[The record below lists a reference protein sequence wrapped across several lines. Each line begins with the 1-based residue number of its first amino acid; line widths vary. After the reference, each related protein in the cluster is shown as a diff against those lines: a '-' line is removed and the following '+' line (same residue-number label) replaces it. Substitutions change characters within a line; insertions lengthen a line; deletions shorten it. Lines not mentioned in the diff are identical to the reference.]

1 MYVLS
6 GPLLRKEALVNLDTC
21 TPGQRQIITTL
32 DKPLMVSAGAGSGKT
47 FTLTQRIAYALSE
60 GGPDASLLQGI
71 DQVMAITFTKKAAA
85 ELKSRIKRQLA
96 GMGLVEEAL
105 KVDDAWISTI
115 HGMCSRVLREH
126 ALELGIDPAFSV
138 ISETESKC
146 YYDEAFDIVIKRI
159 QDGNDAA
166 LKSFVGSL
174 DVYSQGAASSSI
186 EAWVHKITSRALAL
200 PGGFDAVVVPE
211 VEGDPSALMRQMVEL
226 GETFVS
232 CLEGLPKQGKTD
244 AKNHEAATAALEMAN
259 EYLLE
264 YGGCTSF
271 SDPDFEAARFVEAF
285 FSFPKT
291 SPKYRVKESDPTFFA
306 EYRDAYAFA
315 AGQVE
320 AAFSACDVQA
330 LLRVARAV
338 DEEYQRLK
346 GAANIDNVDLLRMA
360 YHALTDYP
368 EIADAYRRQ
377 FKIIMIDEFQDTD
390 ELQVALVRAL
400 AQPGLSNVCTVG
412 DAQQSIYRFRGA
424 DVNVFFGYRKRLEAE
439 CPEAQFVS
447 LPDNFRS
454 HADVLSFVDK
464 VFSQPQVFG
473 DQFLS
478 LAPKGAVN
486 NQEDPLFDS
495 RPRLS
500 MALFDCKV
508 GGPGLGAGRL
518 ECARRIA
525 DHFASLRDDASHPAS
540 PSDMVLLLGNMSNVG
555 VYAQA
560 LRDAGFECLVAGGST
575 FSNSQ
580 EVTLVASVVR
590 LFSSCTDNEALYTV
604 LTSPLFALGDDA
616 LLHLATGTSRQ
627 GRRFRRALADGFA
640 AWKDEKGL
648 TGLAPEQEDQIDF
661 AHICLDAAFDSVRRF
676 GMAAGVRT
684 LLRSSGWLI
693 RLEGEQAQGQAIVG
707 NLGKALRMLEDVE
720 KLGLGLAR
728 TADRF
733 ENDLATLKLA
743 PGTLSAS
750 SSNFVRIMTVHA
762 SKGLEFPHVALADLR
777 LSGKAE
783 SLVAENIA
791 ASTYVGLDSPM
802 LRSVRKTIQ
811 GLHEFIEQ
819 SDEPGADIMQAS
831 TYQDLMLSLKGYVAT
846 QELSEA
852 RRLLYVALTR
862 ASKSLFIGM
871 AHSGNKNFSYEGK
884 GILDDLHEALQWEAS
899 ANAPMQKLDYGGS
912 APMDFELTVLDT
924 PAERVEHVVEEGK
937 PFTIPASPLP
947 PVPYCQPYH
956 ASREEVFSYSSI
968 GDASHWDSD
977 PDEAAELPMFEV
989 DQAFFEENATALGT
1003 AFHRLAQR
1011 AIAQF
1016 DGVELK
1022 RPAAEVIAAQVRA
1035 QGLTPLQ
1042 EVRLSAALDRWF
1054 ASDIARSLVAKGVP
1068 RAEVPFMVCLGV
1080 ASNAV
1085 YLEGEIDAVSFDEDG
1100 SAFLVDYKTGGS
1112 PDESAARVFGK
1123 HLLQAQCYA
1132 LALMDQGSP
1141 RVTATFVRVEQESV
1155 ADASQP
1161 QTVEYTFTEQDR
1173 EVLEQAVLSAYAQSL
1188 SA

>member
-60 GGPDASLLQGI
+60 GGPDASPLQSI

-126 ALELGIDPAFSV
+126 ALELGVDPAFSV

-259 EYLLE
+259 KYLLE

-320 AAFSACDVQA
+320 AAFSACDAQA

-360 YHALTDYP
+360 YHALTDCP

-424 DVNVFFGYRKRLEAE
+424 DVNVFFGYRKSLEAE

-525 DHFASLRDDASHPAS
+525 EHFASLRDDASHPAS

-590 LFSSCTDNEALYTV
+590 LFSSCTDNEALYAV

-627 GRRFRRALADGFA
+627 GRRFRRTLADGFA

-831 TYQDLMLSLKGYVAT
+831 TYQDLMLSLKGYVVT

-899 ANAPMQKLDYGGS
+899 ASAPVQKLDYGGS

-924 PAERVEHVVEEGK
+924 PAERVERVVEEGK

-947 PVPYCQPYH
+947 PAPYCQPYH
-956 ASREEVFSYSSI
+956 ASREEAFSYSSI

-1035 QGLTPLQ
+1035 QGLTPSQ

-1054 ASDIARSLVAKGVP
+1054 ASDIARVLVDKGAP

-1085 YLEGEIDAVSFDEDG
+1085 YLEGEIDAVSFDGDG

-1132 LALMDQGSP
+1132 LALMAQGSP

>member
-60 GGPDASLLQGI
+60 GGPNALPLQSI

-85 ELKSRIKRQLA
+85 ELKSRIKRQLT

-424 DVNVFFGYRKRLEAE
+424 DVNVFFGYRKSLEVE

-525 DHFASLRDDASHPAS
+525 EHFASLRDDASHPAS

-862 ASKSLFIGM
+862 AGKSLFIGM

-924 PAERVEHVVEEGK
+924 PAERVERVVEEGK
-937 PFTIPASPLP
+937 PFAIPASPLP

-1035 QGLTPLQ
+1035 QGLTPSQ

-1132 LALMDQGSP
+1132 LALMAQGSP

>member
-60 GGPDASLLQGI
+60 GGPDALPLQSI

-96 GMGLVEEAL
+96 GMGLVEEVL

-159 QDGNDAA
+159 QGGNDAA

-244 AKNHEAATAALEMAN
+244 AKNHEAAAAALEMAN

-360 YHALTDYP
+360 YHALADYP

-424 DVNVFFGYRKRLEAE
+424 DVNVFFGYRKSLEAE
-439 CPEAQFVS
+439 CPEARFVS

-473 DQFLS
+473 DRFLS

-486 NQEDPLFDS
+486 NQEDPLFEM
-495 RPRLS
+495 RPRVS

-518 ECARRIA
+518 ACARRIA
-525 DHFASLRDDASHPAS
+525 EHFAGLRDDPSNQAS

-580 EVTLVASVVR
+580 EVKLVASVVR
-590 LFSSCTDNEALYTV
+590 LFSSCTDNEALYAV

-627 GRRFRRALADGFA
+627 GRRFRRTLADGFA

-676 GMAAGVRT
+676 GVAAGVRA

-733 ENDLATLKLA
+733 ESDLATLKLA

-819 SDEPGADIMQAS
+819 NDEPGTDIMQAS
-831 TYQDLMLSLKGYVAT
+831 TYQDLMLSLKGYVAS

-862 ASKSLFIGM
+862 ASKSLFIGV

-899 ANAPMQKLDYGGS
+899 ASAPVQKLDYGGS

-924 PAERVEHVVEEGK
+924 PAERVERVVEEGK

-947 PVPYCQPYH
+947 PAPYCQPYH

-1035 QGLTPLQ
+1035 QGLTPSQ

-1054 ASDIARSLVAKGVP
+1054 ASDIARVLVANGVP

-1085 YLEGEIDAVSFDEDG
+1085 YLEGEIDAVSFDGDG

-1132 LALMDQGSP
+1132 LALMAQGSP
-1141 RVTATFVRVEQESV
+1141 RVTAIFVRVEQESV

>member
-60 GGPDASLLQGI
+60 GGPNALPLQSI

-85 ELKSRIKRQLA
+85 ELKSRIKRQLT

-424 DVNVFFGYRKRLEAE
+424 DVNVFFGYRKSLEVE

-525 DHFASLRDDASHPAS
+525 EHFASLRDDASHPAS

-648 TGLAPEQEDQIDF
+648 TDLAPEQEDQIDF

-733 ENDLATLKLA
+733 KNDLATLKLA

-924 PAERVEHVVEEGK
+924 PAERVERVVEEGK
-937 PFTIPASPLP
+937 PFTIPASSLP
-947 PVPYCQPYH
+947 PAPYCQPYH

-1035 QGLTPLQ
+1035 RGLTPSQ

-1132 LALMDQGSP
+1132 LALMAQGSP

>member
-126 ALELGIDPAFSV
+126 ALELGVDPAFSV

-146 YYDEAFDIVIKRI
+146 YYDEAFDVVIKRI

-186 EAWVHKITSRALAL
+186 EAWVRKITSRALAL

-424 DVNVFFGYRKRLEAE
+424 DVNVFFGYRKSLEAE

-525 DHFASLRDDASHPAS
+525 EHFASLRDDASHPAS

-590 LFSSCTDNEALYTV
+590 LFSSCTDNEALYAV

-924 PAERVEHVVEEGK
+924 PAERVERVVEEGK

-947 PVPYCQPYH
+947 PAPYCQPYH

-1022 RPAAEVIAAQVRA
+1022 RPAAEVIAVQVRA
-1035 QGLTPLQ
+1035 QGLTPSQ
-1042 EVRLSAALDRWF
+1042 EVRLGAALDRWF

-1132 LALMDQGSP
+1132 LALMAQGSP

>member
-60 GGPDASLLQGI
+60 GGPDASPLQSI

-146 YYDEAFDIVIKRI
+146 YYDEAFDIIIKRI
-159 QDGNDAA
+159 QGGNDAA

-226 GETFVS
+226 GEMFVS

-244 AKNHEAATAALEMAN
+244 AKNHEAAAAALEMAN

-360 YHALTDYP
+360 YHALADYP

-424 DVNVFFGYRKRLEAE
+424 DVNVFFGYRESLEAE

-473 DQFLS
+473 NRFLS

-486 NQEDPLFDS
+486 NQEDPLFEM
-495 RPRLS
+495 RPRVS

-518 ECARRIA
+518 ACARRIA
-525 DHFASLRDDASHPAS
+525 EHFAGLRDDPSNPAS

-560 LRDAGFECLVAGGST
+560 LRDAGFDCLVAGGST

-580 EVTLVASVVR
+580 EVKLVASVVR
-590 LFSSCTDNEALYTV
+590 LFSSCTDNEALYAV

-627 GRRFRRALADGFA
+627 GRRFRRTLADGFA

-648 TGLAPEQEDQIDF
+648 TSLAPEQEDQIDF

-676 GMAAGVRT
+676 GVAAGVRT

-733 ENDLATLKLA
+733 ESDLATLKLA

-791 ASTYVGLDSPM
+791 ASTYVGIDSPM

-862 ASKSLFIGM
+862 ASRSLFIGV

-924 PAERVEHVVEEGK
+924 PAERVERVVEEGK

-947 PVPYCQPYH
+947 SAPYCQPYH

-968 GDASHWDSD
+968 GDASHWNPD
-977 PDEAAELPMFEV
+977 PDEAAKSPMFEV

-1016 DGVELK
+1016 DGFELK
-1022 RPAAEVIAAQVRA
+1022 RPTAEVVAAQVRA
-1035 QGLTPLQ
+1035 QGLTSSP
-1042 EVRLSAALDRWF
+1042 
-1054 ASDIARSLVAKGVP
+1054 
-1068 RAEVPFMVCLGV
+1068 GV
-1080 ASNAV
+1080 A
-1085 YLEGEIDAVSFDEDG
+1085 
-1100 SAFLVDYKTGGS
+1100 TGCC
-1112 PDESAARVFGK
+1112 AR
-1123 HLLQAQCYA
+1123 
-1132 LALMDQGSP
+1132 
-1141 RVTATFVRVEQESV
+1141 
-1155 ADASQP
+1155 
-1161 QTVEYTFTEQDR
+1161 
-1173 EVLEQAVLSAYAQSL
+1173 
-1188 SA
+1188 

>member
-126 ALELGIDPAFSV
+126 ALELGVDPAFSV

-146 YYDEAFDIVIKRI
+146 YYDEAFDVVIKRI

-186 EAWVHKITSRALAL
+186 EAWVRKITSRALAL

-424 DVNVFFGYRKRLEAE
+424 DVNVFFGYRKSLEAE

-525 DHFASLRDDASHPAS
+525 EHFASLRDDASHPAS

-590 LFSSCTDNEALYTV
+590 LFSSCTDNEALYAV

-811 GLHEFIEQ
+811 CLHEFIEQ

-924 PAERVEHVVEEGK
+924 PAERVERVVEEGK

-947 PVPYCQPYH
+947 PAPYCQPYH

-1035 QGLTPLQ
+1035 QRLTPLQ

-1132 LALMDQGSP
+1132 LALMNQGSP

>member
-60 GGPDASLLQGI
+60 GGPDASPLQSI

-159 QDGNDAA
+159 QGGNDVA

-244 AKNHEAATAALEMAN
+244 AKNHEAAAAALEMAN

-330 LLRVARAV
+330 LLRIARAV

-360 YHALTDYP
+360 YHALADYP

-424 DVNVFFGYRKRLEAE
+424 DVNVFFGYRKSLEAE

-525 DHFASLRDDASHPAS
+525 EHFASLRDDASHPAS

-590 LFSSCTDNEALYTV
+590 LFSSCTDNEALYAV

-627 GRRFRRALADGFA
+627 GCRFRRTLADGFA

-693 RLEGEQAQGQAIVG
+693 RLEGQQAQGQAIVG
-707 NLGKALRMLEDVE
+707 NLGKALRMLEDAE

-819 SDEPGADIMQAS
+819 SDEPGVDIMQAS

-899 ANAPMQKLDYGGS
+899 ASAPVQKLDYGGS

-924 PAERVEHVVEEGK
+924 PAERVERVVEEGK

-947 PVPYCQPYH
+947 PAPYCQPYH

-1035 QGLTPLQ
+1035 QGLTPSQ

-1054 ASDIARSLVAKGVP
+1054 ASDIARVLVANGVP

-1080 ASNAV
+1080 PSNAV
-1085 YLEGEIDAVSFDEDG
+1085 YLEGEIDAVSFDGDG
-1100 SAFLVDYKTGGS
+1100 SAFLIDYKTGGS

-1132 LALMDQGSP
+1132 LALMAQGSP

-1161 QTVEYTFTEQDR
+1161 QTVEYAFTEQDR

>member
-60 GGPDASLLQGI
+60 GGPDASPLQSI

-211 VEGDPSALMRQMVEL
+211 VEGEPSALMRQMVEL

-244 AKNHEAATAALEMAN
+244 AKNHEAAAAALEMAN

-330 LLRVARAV
+330 LLRIARAV

-360 YHALTDYP
+360 YHALADCP

-424 DVNVFFGYRKRLEAE
+424 DVNVFFGYRESLEAE

-473 DQFLS
+473 NRFLS

-486 NQEDPLFDS
+486 NQEDPLFEM
-495 RPRLS
+495 RPRVS
-500 MALFDCKV
+500 MALFDCRV

-518 ECARRIA
+518 ACARRIA
-525 DHFASLRDDASHPAS
+525 EHFAGLRDDPSNPAS

-580 EVTLVASVVR
+580 EVKLVASVVR
-590 LFSSCTDNEALYTV
+590 LFSSCTDNEALYAV

-616 LLHLATGTSRQ
+616 LLHLATGTNRQ
-627 GRRFRRALADGFA
+627 GRRFRRTLADGFA

-676 GMAAGVRT
+676 GVAAGVRT

-707 NLGKALRMLEDVE
+707 NLGKALRILEDVE

-733 ENDLATLKLA
+733 ESDLATLKLA

-831 TYQDLMLSLKGYVAT
+831 TYQDLMLSLKGYVAS

-862 ASKSLFIGM
+862 ASRSLFIGV

-924 PAERVEHVVEEGK
+924 PAERVERVVEEGK

-947 PVPYCQPYH
+947 PAPYCQPYH

-968 GDASHWDSD
+968 GDASHWNSD
-977 PDEAAELPMFEV
+977 PDEAAELSMFEV

-1035 QGLTPLQ
+1035 QGLTPSQ

-1054 ASDIARSLVAKGVP
+1054 ASDIARLLVAKGVP

-1085 YLEGEIDAVSFDEDG
+1085 YLEGEIDAVSFDGDG

-1132 LALMDQGSP
+1132 LALMAQGSP

>member
-60 GGPDASLLQGI
+60 GGPDASPLQSI

-96 GMGLVEEAL
+96 GMGLIEEAL

-159 QDGNDAA
+159 QDGDDAA

-271 SDPDFEAARFVEAF
+271 SDPDFETARFVEAF

-346 GAANIDNVDLLRMA
+346 GAANIDNIDLLRMA

-424 DVNVFFGYRKRLEAE
+424 DVNVFFGYRKSLEAE

-525 DHFASLRDDASHPAS
+525 EHFAGLRDDPSNPAS

-590 LFSSCTDNEALYTV
+590 LFSSCTDNEALYAV

-627 GRRFRRALADGFA
+627 GRRFRRTLADGFA

-733 ENDLATLKLA
+733 ESDLATLKLA

-846 QELSEA
+846 QELSET

-871 AHSGNKNFSYEGK
+871 AHLGNKNFSYEGK

-899 ANAPMQKLDYGGS
+899 ASAPVQKLDYGGS

-924 PAERVEHVVEEGK
+924 PAERVERVVEEGK

-947 PVPYCQPYH
+947 PAPYCQPYH

-1035 QGLTPLQ
+1035 QGLTPSQ
-1042 EVRLSAALDRWF
+1042 EMRLSAALDRWF
-1054 ASDIARSLVAKGVP
+1054 ASDIARVLVANGVP

-1085 YLEGEIDAVSFDEDG
+1085 YLEGEIDAVSFDGDG

-1132 LALMDQGSP
+1132 LALMTQGSP
-1141 RVTATFVRVEQESV
+1141 RVTAIFVRVEQESV

>member
-60 GGPDASLLQGI
+60 GGPNALPLQSI

-85 ELKSRIKRQLA
+85 ELKSRIKRQLT

-330 LLRVARAV
+330 LLRVVRDV

-424 DVNVFFGYRKRLEAE
+424 DVNVFFGYRKSLEVE

-525 DHFASLRDDASHPAS
+525 EHFASLRDDASHPAS

-924 PAERVEHVVEEGK
+924 PAERVERVVEEGK

-1035 QGLTPLQ
+1035 QGLTPSQ

>member
-60 GGPDASLLQGI
+60 GGSDASPLQSI

-166 LKSFVGSL
+166 LKSFAGSL

-186 EAWVHKITSRALAL
+186 EAWVRKITSRALAL

-424 DVNVFFGYRKRLEAE
+424 DVNVFFGYRKSLEAE

-525 DHFASLRDDASHPAS
+525 EHFASLRDDASHPAS
-540 PSDMVLLLGNMSNVG
+540 PSDMVLLLGSMSNVG

-924 PAERVEHVVEEGK
+924 PAERVERVVEEGK

-1035 QGLTPLQ
+1035 QGLTPSQ

>member
-1 MYVLS
+1 M
-6 GPLLRKEALVNLDTC
+6 
-21 TPGQRQIITTL
+21 
-32 DKPLMVSAGAGSGKT
+32 
-47 FTLTQRIAYALSE
+47 
-60 GGPDASLLQGI
+60 
-71 DQVMAITFTKKAAA
+71 
-85 ELKSRIKRQLA
+85 
-96 GMGLVEEAL
+96 
-105 KVDDAWISTI
+105 
-115 HGMCSRVLREH
+115 
-126 ALELGIDPAFSV
+126 
-138 ISETESKC
+138 
-146 YYDEAFDIVIKRI
+146 
-159 QDGNDAA
+159 
-166 LKSFVGSL
+166 
-174 DVYSQGAASSSI
+174 
-186 EAWVHKITSRALAL
+186 
-200 PGGFDAVVVPE
+200 
-211 VEGDPSALMRQMVEL
+211 
-226 GETFVS
+226 
-232 CLEGLPKQGKTD
+232 
-244 AKNHEAATAALEMAN
+244 
-259 EYLLE
+259 
-264 YGGCTSF
+264 
-271 SDPDFEAARFVEAF
+271 
-285 FSFPKT
+285 
-291 SPKYRVKESDPTFFA
+291 
-306 EYRDAYAFA
+306 
-315 AGQVE
+315 
-320 AAFSACDVQA
+320 
-330 LLRVARAV
+330 
-338 DEEYQRLK
+338 
-346 GAANIDNVDLLRMA
+346 
-360 YHALTDYP
+360 
-368 EIADAYRRQ
+368 
-377 FKIIMIDEFQDTD
+377 
-390 ELQVALVRAL
+390 
-400 AQPGLSNVCTVG
+400 
-412 DAQQSIYRFRGA
+412 
-424 DVNVFFGYRKRLEAE
+424 
-439 CPEAQFVS
+439 
-447 LPDNFRS
+447 
-454 HADVLSFVDK
+454 DK

-473 DQFLS
+473 DRFLS

-486 NQEDPLFDS
+486 NQEDPLFEM
-495 RPRLS
+495 RPRVS

-518 ECARRIA
+518 ACARRIA
-525 DHFASLRDDASHPAS
+525 EHFADLRDDPSNPAS

-580 EVTLVASVVR
+580 EVKLVASVVR
-590 LFSSCTDNEALYTV
+590 LFSSCTDNEALYAV

-627 GRRFRRALADGFA
+627 GRRFRRTLADGFA

-676 GMAAGVRT
+676 GVAAGVRI

-733 ENDLATLKLA
+733 ESDLATLKLA

-791 ASTYVGLDSPM
+791 ASTYVGIDSPM

-831 TYQDLMLSLKGYVAT
+831 TYQDLMLSLKGYVAS

-862 ASKSLFIGM
+862 ASRSLFIGV

-924 PAERVEHVVEEGK
+924 PAERVERVVEEGK

-947 PVPYCQPYH
+947 PAPYCQPYH

-968 GDASHWDSD
+968 GDASHWNPD
-977 PDEAAELPMFEV
+977 PDEAAKSPMFEV

-1016 DGVELK
+1016 DGFELK
-1022 RPAAEVIAAQVRA
+1022 RPAAEVIAAQVCA
-1035 QGLTPLQ
+1035 QGLTPSQ
-1042 EVRLSAALDRWF
+1042 ELRLGVALDRWF
-1054 ASDIARSLVAKGVP
+1054 ASDIARALVAKGVP

-1132 LALMDQGSP
+1132 LALMAQGSP

>member
-60 GGPDASLLQGI
+60 GGPDASPLQSI

-244 AKNHEAATAALEMAN
+244 AKNHEAATAALEIAN
-259 EYLLE
+259 KYLLE

-424 DVNVFFGYRKRLEAE
+424 DVNVFFGYRKSLEAE

-525 DHFASLRDDASHPAS
+525 EHFASLRDDASHPAS

-560 LRDAGFECLVAGGST
+560 LRNAGFECLVAGGST

-590 LFSSCTDNEALYTV
+590 LFSSCTDNEALYAV

-627 GRRFRRALADGFA
+627 GRRFRRTLADGFA

-733 ENDLATLKLA
+733 EGDLATLKLA

-862 ASKSLFIGM
+862 ASKSLFIGV

-884 GILDDLHEALQWEAS
+884 GILDDLHEALQWETS

-924 PAERVEHVVEEGK
+924 PAERVERVVEEGK

-989 DQAFFEENATALGT
+989 DRAFFEENATALGT

-1016 DGVELK
+1016 DGFELK
-1022 RPAAEVIAAQVRA
+1022 RPTAEVIAAQVRA
-1035 QGLTPLQ
+1035 QGLTPSQ
-1042 EVRLSAALDRWF
+1042 ELRLGVALDRWF
-1054 ASDIARSLVAKGVP
+1054 ASDIARALVDKGIP

-1132 LALMDQGSP
+1132 LALMAQGSP

>member
-60 GGPDASLLQGI
+60 GGPNALPLQSI

-85 ELKSRIKRQLA
+85 ELKSRIKRQLT

-159 QDGNDAA
+159 QDGNDTA

-291 SPKYRVKESDPTFFA
+291 SPKSRVKESDPTFFA

-424 DVNVFFGYRKRLEAE
+424 DVNVFFGYRKSLEAE

-518 ECARRIA
+518 GCARRIA
-525 DHFASLRDDASHPAS
+525 EHFASLRDDASHPAS

-640 AWKDEKGL
+640 AWKDEKVL
-648 TGLAPEQEDQIDF
+648 TGLAPELEDQIDF
-661 AHICLDAAFDSVRRF
+661 AHFCLDAAFDSVRRF

-846 QELSEA
+846 RELSEA

-924 PAERVEHVVEEGK
+924 PAERVERVVEEGK

-1035 QGLTPLQ
+1035 QGLTPSQ

-1054 ASDIARSLVAKGVP
+1054 ASDIARSLVGKGVP

>member
-60 GGPDASLLQGI
+60 GGPDASPLQSI

-159 QDGNDAA
+159 QSGNDAA

-226 GETFVS
+226 GEMFVS

-244 AKNHEAATAALEMAN
+244 AKNHEAAAAALEMAN

-330 LLRVARAV
+330 LLRIARAV

-360 YHALTDYP
+360 YHALADYP

-390 ELQVALVRAL
+390 ELQVALVSAL

-424 DVNVFFGYRKRLEAE
+424 DVNVFFGYRESLEAE

-473 DQFLS
+473 DRFLS

-486 NQEDPLFDS
+486 NQEDPLFEM
-495 RPRLS
+495 RPRVS

-518 ECARRIA
+518 ACARRIA
-525 DHFASLRDDASHPAS
+525 EHFADLRDDPSNPAS

-580 EVTLVASVVR
+580 EVKLVASVVR
-590 LFSSCTDNEALYTV
+590 LFSSCTDNEALYAV

-627 GRRFRRALADGFA
+627 GRRFRRTLADGFA

-661 AHICLDAAFDSVRRF
+661 AHICLDAAFDSVLRF
-676 GMAAGVRT
+676 GVAAGVRT

-733 ENDLATLKLA
+733 ESDLATLKLA

-791 ASTYVGLDSPM
+791 ASTYVGIDSPM

-819 SDEPGADIMQAS
+819 NDEPGTDIMQAS

-862 ASKSLFIGM
+862 ASKSLFIGV

-924 PAERVEHVVEEGK
+924 PAERVERVVEEGK

-947 PVPYCQPYH
+947 PAPYCQPYH

-968 GDASHWDSD
+968 GDASHWNPD
-977 PDEAAELPMFEV
+977 PDEAAKSPMFEV
-989 DQAFFEENATALGT
+989 DQAFFQENATALGT

-1011 AIAQF
+1011 SIAQF
-1016 DGVELK
+1016 DGFELK
-1022 RPAAEVIAAQVRA
+1022 RPTAEVVAAQVRA
-1035 QGLTPLQ
+1035 QGLTSSQ
-1042 EVRLSAALDRWF
+1042 ELRLGVALDRWF
-1054 ASDIARSLVAKGVP
+1054 ASDIARALVAKGVP
-1068 RAEVPFMVCLGV
+1068 QAEVPFMVCLGV

-1100 SAFLVDYKTGGS
+1100 SAFLVDYKTGGL

-1132 LALMDQGSP
+1132 LALMAQGSS

>member
-60 GGPDASLLQGI
+60 GGPDASPLQSI

-126 ALELGIDPAFSV
+126 ALELGVDPAFSV

-232 CLEGLPKQGKTD
+232 CLEGLSKQGKTD

-259 EYLLE
+259 KYLLE

-360 YHALTDYP
+360 YHALTDCP

-424 DVNVFFGYRKRLEAE
+424 DVNVFFGYRKSLEAE

-525 DHFASLRDDASHPAS
+525 EHFASLRDDASHPAS
-540 PSDMVLLLGNMSNVG
+540 PSDMVLLLGSMSNVG

-590 LFSSCTDNEALYTV
+590 LFSSCTDSEALYAV

-627 GRRFRRALADGFA
+627 GRRFRRTLADGFA

-707 NLGKALRMLEDVE
+707 NLGKVLRMLEDVE

-899 ANAPMQKLDYGGS
+899 ASAPVQKLDYGGS

-924 PAERVEHVVEEGK
+924 PAERVERVVEEGK

-947 PVPYCQPYH
+947 PAPYCQPYY

-1035 QGLTPLQ
+1035 QGLTPSQ

-1054 ASDIARSLVAKGVP
+1054 ASDIARVLVDKGAP

-1085 YLEGEIDAVSFDEDG
+1085 YLEGEIDAVSFDGDG

-1132 LALMDQGSP
+1132 LALMAQGSP

>member
-60 GGPDASLLQGI
+60 GGPNALPLQSI

-85 ELKSRIKRQLA
+85 ELKSRIKRQLT

-424 DVNVFFGYRKRLEAE
+424 DVNVFFGYRKSLEVE

-525 DHFASLRDDASHPAS
+525 EHFASLRDDASHPAS

-590 LFSSCTDNEALYTV
+590 LFSSCTDNEALYAV

-924 PAERVEHVVEEGK
+924 PAERVERVVEEGK

-947 PVPYCQPYH
+947 PAPYCQPYH

-968 GDASHWDSD
+968 GDAFHWDSD

-1003 AFHRLAQR
+1003 AFHRLVQR

-1035 QGLTPLQ
+1035 RGLTPSQ

-1132 LALMDQGSP
+1132 LALMAQGSP

>member
-6 GPLLRKEALVNLDTC
+6 GLLLRKEALVNLDTC

-60 GGPDASLLQGI
+60 GGSDASPLQSI

-126 ALELGIDPAFSV
+126 ALELGVDPAFSV

-146 YYDEAFDIVIKRI
+146 YYDEAFDVVIKRI

-186 EAWVHKITSRALAL
+186 EAWVRKITSRAFAL

-244 AKNHEAATAALEMAN
+244 AKNHEAAIAALEMAN

-424 DVNVFFGYRKRLEAE
+424 DVNVFFGYRKSLEAE

-525 DHFASLRDDASHPAS
+525 EHFASLRDDASHPAS

-590 LFSSCTDNEALYTV
+590 LFSSCTDNEALYAV

-924 PAERVEHVVEEGK
+924 PAERVERVVEEGK

-947 PVPYCQPYH
+947 PAPYCQPYH

-1022 RPAAEVIAAQVRA
+1022 RPAAEVIAVQVRA
-1035 QGLTPLQ
+1035 QGLTPSQ
-1042 EVRLSAALDRWF
+1042 EVRLGAALDRWF

-1132 LALMDQGSP
+1132 LALMAQGSP

>member
-60 GGPDASLLQGI
+60 GGPDASPLQSI

-126 ALELGIDPAFSV
+126 ALELGVDPAFSV

-146 YYDEAFDIVIKRI
+146 YCDEAFDIVIKRI

-424 DVNVFFGYRKRLEAE
+424 DVNVFFGYRKSLEAE

-525 DHFASLRDDASHPAS
+525 EHFASLRDDASHPAS

-728 TADRF
+728 MADRF

-924 PAERVEHVVEEGK
+924 PAERVERVVEEGK

-989 DQAFFEENATALGT
+989 DQAFFEENATALGM

-1035 QGLTPLQ
+1035 QGLTPSQ

-1054 ASDIARSLVAKGVP
+1054 ASDIARVLVANGVP

-1085 YLEGEIDAVSFDEDG
+1085 YLEGEIDAVSFDGDG

-1132 LALMDQGSP
+1132 LALMAQGSP

>member
-60 GGPDASLLQGI
+60 GGPDASPLQSI

-146 YYDEAFDIVIKRI
+146 YYDEAFDIIIKRI
-159 QDGNDAA
+159 QGGNDAA

-226 GETFVS
+226 GEMFVS

-244 AKNHEAATAALEMAN
+244 AKNHEAAAAALEMAN

-330 LLRVARAV
+330 LLRIARAV

-360 YHALTDYP
+360 YHALADYP

-390 ELQVALVRAL
+390 ELQVALVSAL

-424 DVNVFFGYRKRLEAE
+424 DVNVFFGYRESLEAE

-473 DQFLS
+473 DRFLS

-486 NQEDPLFDS
+486 NQEDLLFEM
-495 RPRLS
+495 RPRVS

-518 ECARRIA
+518 ACARRIA
-525 DHFASLRDDASHPAS
+525 EHFAGLRDDPNNPAS

-580 EVTLVASVVR
+580 EVKLVASVVR
-590 LFSSCTDNEALYTV
+590 LFSSCTDNEALYAV

-627 GRRFRRALADGFA
+627 GRRFRRTLADGFA

-676 GMAAGVRT
+676 GVAAGVRT

-733 ENDLATLKLA
+733 ESDLATLKLA

-783 SLVAENIA
+783 SLVVENIA
-791 ASTYVGLDSPM
+791 ASTYVGIDSPM

-831 TYQDLMLSLKGYVAT
+831 TYQDLMLSLKGYVAS

-862 ASKSLFIGM
+862 ASRSLFIGV

-924 PAERVEHVVEEGK
+924 PAERVERVVEEEK
-937 PFTIPASPLP
+937 PFAIPASPLP
-947 PVPYCQPYH
+947 PAPYCQPYH

-977 PDEAAELPMFEV
+977 PDEAAEPPMLEV

-1011 AIAQF
+1011 SIAQF
-1016 DGVELK
+1016 DGFELK
-1022 RPAAEVIAAQVRA
+1022 RPAAEVVAAQVRA
-1035 QGLTPLQ
+1035 QGLTPSQ
-1042 EVRLSAALDRWF
+1042 ELRLGVALDRWF
-1054 ASDIARSLVAKGVP
+1054 ASDIARALAAKGVP

-1132 LALMDQGSP
+1132 LALMAQGSP

>member
-60 GGPDASLLQGI
+60 GGPDASPLQSI

-126 ALELGIDPAFSV
+126 ALELGVDPAFSV

-232 CLEGLPKQGKTD
+232 CLEGLSKQGKTD

-259 EYLLE
+259 KYLLE

-360 YHALTDYP
+360 YHALTDCP

-424 DVNVFFGYRKRLEAE
+424 DVNVFFGYRKSLEAE

-525 DHFASLRDDASHPAS
+525 EHFASLRDDASHPAS
-540 PSDMVLLLGNMSNVG
+540 PSDMVLLLGSMSNVG

-590 LFSSCTDNEALYTV
+590 LFSSCTDSEALYAV

-627 GRRFRRALADGFA
+627 GRRFRRTLADGFA

-733 ENDLATLKLA
+733 ESDLATLKLA

-899 ANAPMQKLDYGGS
+899 ASAPVQKLDYGGS

-924 PAERVEHVVEEGK
+924 PAERVERVVEEGK

-947 PVPYCQPYH
+947 PAPYCQPYH

-1016 DGVELK
+1016 DGVKLK

-1035 QGLTPLQ
+1035 QGLTPSQ

-1054 ASDIARSLVAKGVP
+1054 ASDIARVLVANGVP
-1068 RAEVPFMVCLGV
+1068 RAEVPFMVRLGV

-1085 YLEGEIDAVSFDEDG
+1085 YLEGEIDAVSFDGDG

-1132 LALMDQGSP
+1132 LALMAQGSP

>member
-1 MYVLS
+1 M
-6 GPLLRKEALVNLDTC
+6 NLDTC

-60 GGPDASLLQGI
+60 GGPDASPLQSI

-159 QDGNDAA
+159 QGGNDAA

-244 AKNHEAATAALEMAN
+244 TKNHEAATAALEMAN

-330 LLRVARAV
+330 LLRIARAV

-346 GAANIDNVDLLRMA
+346 GAANIDNVDILRMA
-360 YHALTDYP
+360 YHALADYP

-390 ELQVALVRAL
+390 ELQVALVSAL

-424 DVNVFFGYRKRLEAE
+424 DVNVFFGYRESLEAE

-473 DQFLS
+473 DRFLS

-486 NQEDPLFDS
+486 NQEDPPPCFH
-495 RPRLS
+495 
-500 MALFDCKV
+500 
-508 GGPGLGAGRL
+508 GP
-518 ECARRIA
+518 I
-525 DHFASLRDDASHPAS
+525 
-540 PSDMVLLLGNMSNVG
+540 
-555 VYAQA
+555 
-560 LRDAGFECLVAGGST
+560 
-575 FSNSQ
+575 
-580 EVTLVASVVR
+580 
-590 LFSSCTDNEALYTV
+590 
-604 LTSPLFALGDDA
+604 
-616 LLHLATGTSRQ
+616 
-627 GRRFRRALADGFA
+627 
-640 AWKDEKGL
+640 
-648 TGLAPEQEDQIDF
+648 
-661 AHICLDAAFDSVRRF
+661 
-676 GMAAGVRT
+676 
-684 LLRSSGWLI
+684 
-693 RLEGEQAQGQAIVG
+693 
-707 NLGKALRMLEDVE
+707 
-720 KLGLGLAR
+720 
-728 TADRF
+728 
-733 ENDLATLKLA
+733 
-743 PGTLSAS
+743 
-750 SSNFVRIMTVHA
+750 
-762 SKGLEFPHVALADLR
+762 
-777 LSGKAE
+777 
-783 SLVAENIA
+783 
-791 ASTYVGLDSPM
+791 
-802 LRSVRKTIQ
+802 
-811 GLHEFIEQ
+811 
-819 SDEPGADIMQAS
+819 
-831 TYQDLMLSLKGYVAT
+831 
-846 QELSEA
+846 
-852 RRLLYVALTR
+852 
-862 ASKSLFIGM
+862 
-871 AHSGNKNFSYEGK
+871 
-884 GILDDLHEALQWEAS
+884 
-899 ANAPMQKLDYGGS
+899 
-912 APMDFELTVLDT
+912 
-924 PAERVEHVVEEGK
+924 
-937 PFTIPASPLP
+937 
-947 PVPYCQPYH
+947 
-956 ASREEVFSYSSI
+956 
-968 GDASHWDSD
+968 
-977 PDEAAELPMFEV
+977 
-989 DQAFFEENATALGT
+989 
-1003 AFHRLAQR
+1003 
-1011 AIAQF
+1011 
-1016 DGVELK
+1016 
-1022 RPAAEVIAAQVRA
+1022 
-1035 QGLTPLQ
+1035 
-1042 EVRLSAALDRWF
+1042 
-1054 ASDIARSLVAKGVP
+1054 
-1068 RAEVPFMVCLGV
+1068 
-1080 ASNAV
+1080 
-1085 YLEGEIDAVSFDEDG
+1085 
-1100 SAFLVDYKTGGS
+1100 
-1112 PDESAARVFGK
+1112 
-1123 HLLQAQCYA
+1123 
-1132 LALMDQGSP
+1132 
-1141 RVTATFVRVEQESV
+1141 
-1155 ADASQP
+1155 
-1161 QTVEYTFTEQDR
+1161 
-1173 EVLEQAVLSAYAQSL
+1173 
-1188 SA
+1188 

>member
-1 MYVLS
+1 M
-6 GPLLRKEALVNLDTC
+6 
-21 TPGQRQIITTL
+21 
-32 DKPLMVSAGAGSGKT
+32 
-47 FTLTQRIAYALSE
+47 
-60 GGPDASLLQGI
+60 
-71 DQVMAITFTKKAAA
+71 
-85 ELKSRIKRQLA
+85 
-96 GMGLVEEAL
+96 
-105 KVDDAWISTI
+105 
-115 HGMCSRVLREH
+115 
-126 ALELGIDPAFSV
+126 
-138 ISETESKC
+138 
-146 YYDEAFDIVIKRI
+146 
-159 QDGNDAA
+159 
-166 LKSFVGSL
+166 
-174 DVYSQGAASSSI
+174 
-186 EAWVHKITSRALAL
+186 
-200 PGGFDAVVVPE
+200 VPE

-259 EYLLE
+259 GYLLE

-338 DEEYQRLK
+338 DGEYQRLK

-424 DVNVFFGYRKRLEAE
+424 DVNVFFGYRKSLEAE

-525 DHFASLRDDASHPAS
+525 EHFASLRDDASHPAS

-924 PAERVEHVVEEGK
+924 PAERVERVVEEGK

-1022 RPAAEVIAAQVRA
+1022 RPAAEVIAVQVRA
-1035 QGLTPLQ
+1035 QGLTPSQ

-1100 SAFLVDYKTGGS
+1100 SAFLVD
-1112 PDESAARVFGK
+1112 
-1123 HLLQAQCYA
+1123 
-1132 LALMDQGSP
+1132 
-1141 RVTATFVRVEQESV
+1141 
-1155 ADASQP
+1155 
-1161 QTVEYTFTEQDR
+1161 
-1173 EVLEQAVLSAYAQSL
+1173 
-1188 SA
+1188 